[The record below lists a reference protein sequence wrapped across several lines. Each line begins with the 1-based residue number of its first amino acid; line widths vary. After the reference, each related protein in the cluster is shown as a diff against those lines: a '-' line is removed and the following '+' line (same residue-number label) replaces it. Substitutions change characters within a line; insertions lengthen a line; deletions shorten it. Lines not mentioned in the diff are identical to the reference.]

1 MLPVFLIL
9 YETVNDDDRVE
20 RYAAVA
26 PGGYSSDEPEGYGVD
41 WYGVDSVLS
50 GTAAGDGYTEDGTD
64 AVYAEGL
71 PVYNEQV
78 PYLDVTDGGGDG
90 VLDLSVRYLDCYEPR
105 YAF

>member
-1 MLPVFLIL
+1 MIL
-9 YETVNDDDRVE
+9 YETVDDDDRVE

-26 PGGYSSDEPEGYGVD
+26 PGGYSGDESDGYGVD

-71 PVYNEQV
+71 PVYDEQV
-78 PYLDVTDGGGDG
+78 VYLDVTDGDRM
-90 VLDLSVRYLDCYEPR
+90 LDLSVRYLDCYEPR